1 MAVANL
7 SRTAPAPNT
16 TPDKSAVRNLAF
28 HSYGPMAVMTSPAFD
43 KTPLDL
49 KASAFAPAD
58 GMALDTAPNGVHD
71 VLFDEPRPNTDPAED
86 LAQPKTSINGNHTIE
101 DTSAP
106 PPAVEPA
113 TNVSSGIDGIA
124 QFLPDSQQDTNS
136 LFGDSDMG
144 AASVG
149 HAVEAPTSDLREEP
163 ATAEEL
169 SVAHEASLESTQT
182 VPETQFAPKEE
193 ASLDAM
199 DTSADGSE
207 DTKPIESSAPPT
219 KPMHDLTIQTNSD
232 DFTAQIVSTQS
243 PAIID
248 RDMEDAPSSGKVRP
262 REDDEDDVP
271 DAKRTK
277 TEDESMSQM
286 DFKIPE
292 VPGHADQPNGNG
304 VSSAPGSSSAQE
316 PSGVHNA
323 VDFEEWP
330 STPMTNAQNKFL
342 LERIRNTK
350 KIKVSLAFKD
360 PVDHVALGI
369 PTYPDFV
376 TKPMDLSTMENK
388 LKENRYTQ
396 VREFMA
402 DLDQMIENSELFNNK
417 QHPVTQA
424 GYNLRAYFLKGMGKM
439 PRGGVEEPPKPVKA
453 KKPTVNTAPKARR
466 ESRVAPPTVKSPA
479 APTPTATSSSGA
491 WPLQDG
497 VPVIRRDSTS
507 ALDRPK
513 REIHRPSK
521 DLPYSSAKPR
531 KKKYQQELKF
541 CESVLA
547 ELMKP
552 KYSAVSYPFVSPVDP
567 VALNI
572 PSYLTIIKKPMDFG
586 TIEKNLKNGAYQSAK
601 DFYKDAQLVF
611 GNCYK
616 FNPEGDAVNKMGH
629 QLEEIFEKLWDEKEA
644 WLAQHAPAPEQSPE
658 LYSDEE
664 EEEEEEEEADPATAQ
679 FLAIQKQIAELNQ
692 TAQALL
698 QQQHGGNKRS
708 SPKASSKK
716 KKGAAPKQRKPSLP
730 GALSVP
736 PPVNKSGRSKPRTK
750 APAPLSFVQKQEISE
765 GISTLGDADMRKAV
779 QIIRNGCPHLA
790 NVHDDEMELD
800 MDEINDDTLRELFKF
815 IKSIR
820 GPKGGV
826 PADDDFE
833 PPRQVTKQTANRPK
847 KNKPMG
853 KTEQEDNMR
862 KIQEKLQSF
871 QGGAS
876 GSSQSP
882 AANDDASSDDDESS
896 GSESEE
902 E

>member
-1 MAVANL
+1 
-7 SRTAPAPNT
+7 
-16 TPDKSAVRNLAF
+16 
-28 HSYGPMAVMTSPAFD
+28 
-43 KTPLDL
+43 
-49 KASAFAPAD
+49 
-58 GMALDTAPNGVHD
+58 
-71 VLFDEPRPNTDPAED
+71 VLFDDPISDPNPPAD
-86 LAQPKTSINGNHTIE
+86 LAQPKPSLNGNHTAA
-101 DTSAP
+101 DTSALSA
-106 PPAVEPA
+106 AVEPA
-113 TNVSSGIDGIA
+113 IEPTTHVSSGIDGIA
-124 QFLPDSQQDTNS
+124 QFLPDSQQDNNS

-144 AASVG
+144 ATSVG
-149 HAVEAPTSDLREEP
+149 HALEAPTSDLRDEP

-169 SVAHEASLESTQT
+169 SAANEASAESTQH
-182 VPETQFAPKEE
+182 VPETQIAPKEE
-193 ASLDAM
+193 SSLDAM
-199 DTSADGSE
+199 DISVDAPQDLKPAD
-207 DTKPIESSAPPT
+207 SSAPPT
-219 KPMHDLTIQTNSD
+219 KPMNDLTIQTNSD
-232 DFTAQIVSTQS
+232 AAATQSDSKQS
-243 PAIID
+243 PAIVD
-248 RDMEDAPSSGKVRP
+248 RDMEDAPPSGKVRP
-262 REDDEDDVP
+262 REDDEDEVP

-277 TEDESMSQM
+277 TDDESNALSG
-286 DFKIPE
+286 FK
-292 VPGHADQPNGNG
+292 VPDMPAHPDQSNGNG

-316 PSGVHNA
+316 QSGVHKA

-330 STPMTNAQNKFL
+330 TTTMTNSQNKFL

-360 PVDHVALGI
+360 PVDHIALNI
-369 PTYPDFV
+369 PTYPDLV
-376 TKPMDLSTMENK
+376 KHPMDLSTMENK
-388 LKENRYTQ
+388 LKENKYTY

-439 PRGGVEEPPKPVKA
+439 PRGGAEEPPKQVKA
-453 KKPTVNTAPKARR
+453 KKPTVNTGNKARR
-466 ESRVAPPTVKSPA
+466 ESRVALPTVKSPA
-479 APTPTATSSSGA
+479 APTPAAASPATGA

-497 VPVIRRDSTS
+497 LPVIRRDSSS

-513 REIHRPSK
+513 REIHRPAK
-521 DLPYSSAKPR
+521 DLPYASSKPR
-531 KKKYQQELKF
+531 KRKYQQELRF

-552 KYSAVSYPFVSPVDP
+552 KYAAISYPFVSPVDP

-572 PSYLTIIKKPMDFG
+572 PSYLKIIKKPMDFG
-586 TIEKNLKNGAYQSAK
+586 TIEKNLKNSVYQSAK
-601 DFYKDAQLVF
+601 DFYNDAQLVF

-616 FNPEGDAVNKMGH
+616 FNPEGDVVNNMGK
-629 QLEEIFEKLWDEKEA
+629 QLEKIFENLWKEKSD

-658 LYSDEE
+658 IYSDEE
-664 EEEEEEEEADPATAQ
+664 EEEEEEEDEVDPAQAQ
-679 FLAIQKQIAELNQ
+679 FLAIQQQIAQLNE

-698 QQQHGGNKRS
+698 QQQKGGKRAA
-708 SPKASSKK
+708 SPKAASKK
-716 KKGAAPKQRKPSLP
+716 KKTSLKRKQSLTQP
-730 GALSVP
+730 LSVP
-736 PPVNKSGRSKPRTK
+736 PPVAKSGRPKPRTK
-750 APAPLSFVQKQEISE
+750 APAALSFTQKQEISE

-800 MDEINDDTLRELFKF
+800 MDEINDETLRELFKF

-826 PADDDFE
+826 VADDDFE
-833 PPRQVTKQTANRPK
+833 PPRQISKQTTSRPK

-882 AANDDASSDDDESS
+882 AGKFSVYPSSDSPLTCPAHEASSDDDESS

>member
-1 MAVANL
+1 V
-7 SRTAPAPNT
+7 SAPLHLFRYRAQNP
-16 TPDKSAVRNLAF
+16 
-28 HSYGPMAVMTSPAFD
+28 SPALRLL
-43 KTPLDL
+43 TYL
-49 KASAFAPAD
+49 S
-58 GMALDTAPNGVHD
+58 VHD
-71 VLFDEPRPNTDPAED
+71 VLFNSPGPDTDPTED
-86 LAQPKTSINGNHTIE
+86 FAQPKTSLNGNHTGE

-106 PPAVEPA
+106 APALEPA
-113 TNVSSGIDGIA
+113 IAPTTQVSSGIDGIA
-124 QFLPDSQQDTNS
+124 QFMPDQQDTNS
-136 LFGDSDMG
+136 LFGDSEMG
-144 AASVG
+144 AISVG

-169 SVAHEASLESTQT
+169 FTAHEASVESTQE
-182 VPETQFAPKEE
+182 VAETQLAPVEE
-193 ASLDAM
+193 PSQEPSFDAM
-199 DTSADGSE
+199 DTTVDAPV
-207 DTKPIESSAPPT
+207 DTKPAESSAPPT

-232 DFTAQIVSTQS
+232 AASTQAASLQS
-243 PAIID
+243 PAVVD
-248 RDMEDAPSSGKVRP
+248 REMEDAPSSGKTRR

-271 DAKRTK
+271 EAKRTK
-277 TEDESMSQM
+277 TEDDSTSQV
-286 DFKIPE
+286 DFKVPE
-292 VPGHADQPNGNG
+292 MPAQSEQPNGNG
-304 VSSAPGSSSAQE
+304 VPSAPGSSSAQE

-323 VDFEEWP
+323 VDFEAWP
-330 STPMTNAQNKFL
+330 LTPMTNAQTRFL

-369 PTYPDFV
+369 PTYPDYV
-376 TKPMDLSTMENK
+376 KKPMDLSTMEHK
-388 LKENRYTQ
+388 LKENRYNNI
-396 VREFMA
+396 REFMA

-439 PRGGVEEPPKPVKA
+439 PRGGVEDPPKQAKA
-453 KKPTVNTAPKARR
+453 KKPTVNTGGGSKAARR
-466 ESRVAPPTVKSPA
+466 PSQVVAPPPVRSPA
-479 APTPTATSSSGA
+479 VPTPTTATSSAA
-491 WPLQDG
+491 WPLQNG
-497 VPVIRRDSTS
+497 VPVIRRDSS
-507 ALDRPK
+507 SLDRPK

-521 DLPYSSAKPR
+521 DLPYSNAKPR
-531 KKKYQQELKF
+531 KKKFQQELKF
-541 CESVLA
+541 CESVLT

-552 KYSAVSYPFVSPVDP
+552 KYANLTFAFVSPVDP

-629 QLEEIFEKLWDEKEA
+629 DLEDLFEELWREKDA

-658 LYSDEE
+658 LYSEDEDE
-664 EEEEEEEEADPATAQ
+664 DEEEEEADPAEAQ
-679 FLAIQKQIAELNQ
+679 FLAIQKQIAQLNE

-698 QQQHGGNKRS
+698 QQQKGAKRAA
-708 SPKASSKK
+708 SPKAASKK
-716 KKGAAPKQRKPSLP
+716 KKSAAPKRPAQPLH
-730 GALSVP
+730 VP
-736 PPVNKSGRSKPRTK
+736 PPAQKGGRPKPRVK
-750 APAPLSFVQKQEISE
+750 QPQPLSFLQKQEISE

-790 NVHDDEMELD
+790 NVNDDEMELD
-800 MDEINDDTLRELFKF
+800 MDEINDECLRELFKF

-820 GPKGGV
+820 GPKGGFV
-826 PADDDFE
+826 ADDDFE
-833 PPRQVTKQTANRPK
+833 PPRQLSKQTTSRPK

-882 AANDDASSDDDESS
+882 TGKLLVNARDDSELTCAAHDDASSDDDESS

>member
-1 MAVANL
+1 M
-7 SRTAPAPNT
+7 
-16 TPDKSAVRNLAF
+16 
-28 HSYGPMAVMTSPAFD
+28 
-43 KTPLDL
+43 
-49 KASAFAPAD
+49 
-58 GMALDTAPNGVHD
+58 
-71 VLFDEPRPNTDPAED
+71 LFDEPGPDADSTED
-86 LAQPKTSINGNHTIE
+86 LAQPKTSINGNHTTE

-106 PPAVEPA
+106 APAVEPA
-113 TNVSSGIDGIA
+113 LEPTTQASSGIDGIA
-124 QFLPDSQQDTNS
+124 QFLPESQQDNNS

-144 AASVG
+144 ATSVE
-149 HAVEAPTSDLREEP
+149 HAVEPLTSDLREEP
-163 ATAEEL
+163 TNSEEL
-169 SVAHEASLESTQT
+169 MAANEASAESTQK
-182 VPETQFAPKEE
+182 VPETQIAPKEE
-193 ASLDAM
+193 VSPAPSADVM
-199 DTSADGSE
+199 DTTADVA
-207 DTKPIESSAPPT
+207 DDAKPVESSAPPT

-232 DFTAQIVSTQS
+232 GPAPTQS
-243 PAIID
+243 PTTVD
-248 RDMEDAPSSGKVRP
+248 RDMVDAPPSGKVRP
-262 REDDEDDVP
+262 RDDDDDDVP
-271 DAKRTK
+271 EAKRTK
-277 TEDESMSQM
+277 TDESTGQT

-292 VPGHADQPNGNG
+292 VPAHTDTPNGNG
-304 VSSAPGSSSAQE
+304 VTSAPGSNSAQE
-316 PSGVHNA
+316 PSGVHKA

-330 STPMTNAQNKFL
+330 TTPMMNAQNKFL

-360 PVDHVALGI
+360 PVDPVVLGI
-369 PTYPDFV
+369 PNYPEIV
-376 TKPMDLSTMENK
+376 TKPMDLSTMESK
-388 LKENRYTQ
+388 LKENRYTYI
-396 VREFMA
+396 REFMA

-479 APTPTATSSSGA
+479 APTPTTATSGA

-513 REIHRPSK
+513 REIHKPSK

-541 CESVLA
+541 CESVLT

-552 KYSAVSYPFVSPVDP
+552 KYTAVAYPFMSPVDP

-601 DFYKDAQLVF
+601 DFHKDAHLVF
-611 GNCYK
+611 ANCFK
-616 FNPEGDAVNKMGH
+616 FNPEGDAVNKMGRD
-629 QLEEIFEKLWDEKEA
+629 LESIFEKLWQEKDD

-658 LYSDEE
+658 MYSDEDDEEEDEE
-664 EEEEEEEEADPATAQ
+664 EEETDAATAQ

-698 QQQHGGNKRS
+698 QSQQGAKRN
-708 SPKASSKK
+708 SPKASTNKK
-716 KKGAAPKQRKPSLP
+716 KKAPAAPKRKEL
-730 GALSVP
+730 AVP
-736 PPVNKSGRSKPRTK
+736 PPAPKGGSRPKARTK
-750 APAPLSFVQKQEISE
+750 PPPPLSFVQKQEISE

-815 IKSIR
+815 IKPIR

-826 PADDDFE
+826 AADDDFE
-833 PPRQVTKQTANRPK
+833 PPRQVSKQSTSRPK

-882 AANDDASSDDDESS
+882 AGKLSVNVRRDSELTSAANDDGSSDDDESS

>member
-1 MAVANL
+1 LPLL
-7 SRTAPAPNT
+7 SGRAGIASTI
-16 TPDKSAVRNLAF
+16 LA
-28 HSYGPMAVMTSPAFD
+28 HRLLTYLSVH
-43 KTPLDL
+43 
-49 KASAFAPAD
+49 D
-58 GMALDTAPNGVHD
+58 GLFEEAHLDTD
-71 VLFDEPRPNTDPAED
+71 TDPAQD
-86 LAQPKTSINGNHTIE
+86 LAQPQASVNGNHTTK

-106 PPAVEPA
+106 PPAVETAILP
-113 TNVSSGIDGIA
+113 TTQVSGGIDGVA

-144 AASVG
+144 ATSVG
-149 HAVEAPTSDLREEP
+149 HATEAPTSDVRDVP
-163 ATAEEL
+163 ATLEEL
-169 SVAHEASLESTQT
+169 STAQDASLESTQN
-182 VPETQFAPKEE
+182 VPETQLVAKEE
-193 ASLDAM
+193 TSQYPSPDVM
-199 DTSADGSE
+199 DTSADASTE
-207 DTKPIESSAPPT
+207 VKPVKSSAPPT
-219 KPMHDLTIQTNSD
+219 KPMHELTIQTNPD
-232 DFTAQIVSTQS
+232 LGATRTTATQS
-243 PAIID
+243 PAIVD
-248 RDMEDAPSSGKVRP
+248 REMEDAPSSGKVRP
-262 REDDEDDVP
+262 REDDEDEVP

-277 TEDESMSQM
+277 TEDESMGQV
-286 DFKIPE
+286 DFKVPE
-292 VPGHADQPNGNG
+292 VPTHSDQINGNG
-304 VSSAPGSSSAQE
+304 VPSAPGSSSAQE

-323 VDFEEWP
+323 VDFEDWP
-330 STPMTNAQNKFL
+330 LAPMNNAQNKFL

-369 PTYPDFV
+369 PTYPEIV

-388 LKENRYTQ
+388 LKENKYAHI
-396 VREFMA
+396 REFMS
-402 DLDQMIENSELFNNK
+402 DLDQMVENSELFNNK

-439 PRGGVEEPPKPVKA
+439 PRGGIDEPSKPPKA
-453 KKPTVNTAPKARR
+453 KKPTVNTASKPRR
-466 ESRVAPPTVKSPA
+466 ESRVAPPPVRSPA
-479 APTPTATSSSGA
+479 VPTPTTATSSGA

-497 VPVIRRDSTS
+497 VPVIRRDSSS

-541 CESVLA
+541 CESILM
-547 ELMKP
+547 ELTKP
-552 KYSAVSYPFVSPVDP
+552 KYQGVSFPFMTPVDP

-601 DFYKDAQLVF
+601 DFHKDALLVF
-611 GNCYK
+611 QNCYK

-629 QLEEIFEKLWDEKEA
+629 EFEYIFEKLWDEKEA
-644 WLAQHAPAPEQSPE
+644 WLAQHAPAPEQSPDP
-658 LYSDEE
+658 YSDEE
-664 EEEEEEEEADPATAQ
+664 DEEEDEEEEADPAQAQ
-679 FLAIQKQIAELNQ
+679 FLAIQQQIAELNQ

-698 QQQHGGNKRS
+698 QKQKGTKRA

-716 KKGAAPKQRKPSLP
+716 KKTAAPKSKASLP
-730 GALSVP
+730 LSVP
-736 PPVNKSGRSKPRTK
+736 PPASKSRQSKARTK
-750 APAPLSFVQKQEISE
+750 QPAPLSFHQKQEISE

-790 NVHDDEMELD
+790 NVNDDEMELD
-800 MDEINDDTLRELFKF
+800 MDEINDDTLRELFRF

-826 PADDDFE
+826 VADDDFE
-833 PPRQVTKQTANRPK
+833 PPRQISKQATSRPK

-882 AANDDASSDDDESS
+882 AGKLFVHARDDRGLIFCSARRFQR
-896 GSESEE
+896 
-902 E
+902 